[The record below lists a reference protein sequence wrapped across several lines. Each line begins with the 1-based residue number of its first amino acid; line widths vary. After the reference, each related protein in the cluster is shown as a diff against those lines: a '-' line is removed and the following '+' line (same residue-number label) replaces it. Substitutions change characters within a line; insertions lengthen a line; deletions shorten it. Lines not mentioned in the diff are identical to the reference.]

1 MYCPRL
7 DHFRRIDT
15 DGKISICGHM
25 VNQQSYDNI
34 ELLESSKWLTDIK
47 TKMTDNQWPDECQRC
62 QQEET
67 NDQKSIREHA
77 LERHKILSNIKFDYL
92 IIGGVLDNICNSAC
106 QFCNNTLSTKI
117 GSLESSN
124 YLRINNVNKFKSLP
138 QDRII
143 QLDIN
148 GGEPSNSK
156 HYAYLLENLPPNVKI
171 IRINTNASQLV
182 RNIESILQKNIKVIV
197 TISLDGIGPV
207 YEYVRW
213 PIKWDTV
220 INVID
225 QYRKLRQQ
233 YNNLSLNFW
242 TTLCAL
248 NLTNLPMIKSFA
260 HEKEIDHS
268 YGYLKYPKLLDIS
281 YTNQFTSKSNYP
293 GAAIKENNQEELM
306 TFIHNQ
312 DKLRN
317 IDYRDYFQ

>member
-1 MYCPRL
+1 MINR
-7 DHFRRIDT
+7 
-15 DGKISICGHM
+15 
-25 VNQQSYDNI
+25 QSFDNI
-34 ELLESSKWLTDIK
+34 ELLESSAWLSEVK
-47 TKMTDNQWPDECQRC
+47 TKMIDNQWASECIRC
-62 QQEET
+62 QQEEELNKT
-67 NDQKSIREHA
+67 SIRKNALEKHDILKSI
-77 LERHKILSNIKFDYL
+77 KSNYL
-92 IIGGVLDNICNSAC
+92 IIGGVLDNVCNSAC
-106 QFCNNTLSTKI
+106 QFCNQSLSTKI
-117 GSLESSN
+117 GSLESKD
-124 YLRINNVNKFKSLP
+124 YLRINNIDIFNDLP
-138 QDRII
+138 QDRIV

-156 HYAYLLENLPPNVKI
+156 NYAHLLENLPPNVKI

-197 TISLDGIGPV
+197 TISLDGIGQV

-220 INVID
+220 LNVID

-248 NLTNLPMIKSFA
+248 NLADLPMIKSFA
-260 HEKEIDHS
+260 LEKEIEHS
-268 YGYLKYPKLLDIS
+268 YGYLKYPKPLDIL
-281 YTNQFTSKSNYP
+281 YTNQFTSKSNHP
-293 GAAIKENNQEELM
+293 SAAIKENNQEELM
-306 TFIHNQ
+306 TFIQHQ